1 MRGIPA
7 TGDCCPS
14 GLDGIEAGREDALH
28 SCVTWMHLHCF
39 MNGMIGF
46 LFLVLASGSASFL
59 GQQNRRIMTLLLF
72 SLSAA

>member
-14 GLDGIEAGREDALH
+14 GLAGIEAGREDALH

-46 LFLVLASGSASFL
+46 LFLYFGIWIGFFR
-59 GQQNRRIMTLLLF
+59 GTTE
-72 SLSAA
+72 